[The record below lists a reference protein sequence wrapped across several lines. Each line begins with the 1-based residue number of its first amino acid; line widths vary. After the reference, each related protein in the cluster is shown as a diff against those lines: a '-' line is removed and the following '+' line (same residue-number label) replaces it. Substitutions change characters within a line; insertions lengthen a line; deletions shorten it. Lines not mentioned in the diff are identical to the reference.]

1 MLRTVTVTSGDRTA
15 APGTRAPGRGATAA
29 AVPIARVCPFV
40 VSADG
45 AWRSSHPARDQ
56 RCAAVQPSA
65 PLALEKQARLCLGA
79 AHASCAT
86 FHAAAAAT
94 LDRPVRGTGAR
105 PRPRPAVA
113 TTRWALVR
121 TAPVRLDT
129 GRVSSAADLPLPG
142 RPAQAGLVA
151 LMVIALAFV
160 VLARLPGEPL
170 PLTTS
175 VGSGAVDRVMR
186 GPSPSAAA
194 LVLPPSTAVPV
205 ASPGSP
211 PSTAPVTGGAV
222 SPAASP
228 TTSARPQRVYT
239 VRSGD
244 TLYAIALRHDT
255 TVEAIQRLNA
265 LDSTLIKAGM
275 ELRIP

>member
-1 MLRTVTVTSGDRTA
+1 
-15 APGTRAPGRGATAA
+15 
-29 AVPIARVCPFV
+29 
-40 VSADG
+40 
-45 AWRSSHPARDQ
+45 
-56 RCAAVQPSA
+56 
-65 PLALEKQARLCLGA
+65 
-79 AHASCAT
+79 
-86 FHAAAAAT
+86 
-94 LDRPVRGTGAR
+94 
-105 PRPRPAVA
+105 
-113 TTRWALVR
+113 
-121 TAPVRLDT
+121 
-129 GRVSSAADLPLPG
+129 
-142 RPAQAGLVA
+142 
-151 LMVIALAFV
+151 MVIALAFV

-194 LVLPPSTAVPV
+194 LVLPPSTDVPV